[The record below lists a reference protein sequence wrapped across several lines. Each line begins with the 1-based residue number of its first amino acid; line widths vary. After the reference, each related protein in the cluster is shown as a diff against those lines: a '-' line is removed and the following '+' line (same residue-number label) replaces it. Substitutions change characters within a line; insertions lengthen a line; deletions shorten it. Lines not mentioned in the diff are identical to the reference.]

1 MTNKN
6 SKLKGILMVAGTL
19 AVAGIAYGYTTN
31 LHAQVDTLTTQLE
44 EVKQEKDI
52 KIEESNKIIE
62 QLQIEKEDLNNK
74 LYVSQ
79 QELEELKAKRA
90 MNTVSRGNIDRNII
104 DVNYTEQGENFSCT
118 VYNDGGRTAD
128 GTPVHWGVVA
138 TDPRVIPLGTR
149 MYIEFPSGWEHLSGE
164 YVAHD
169 TGGAVEGNIIDLWT
183 DWSHGQM
190 SQFGRRNV
198 KVTILD

>member
-19 AVAGIAYGYTTN
+19 AVAGMAYGYTTD
-31 LHAQVDTLTTQLE
+31 LHAQVNTLTTQLE
-44 EVKQEKDI
+44 EVKQENNLKL
-52 KIEESNKIIE
+52 EEIE
-62 QLQIEKEDLNNK
+62 QLQVEKKDLNDK

-79 QELEELKAKRA
+79 KELEDLKAKRA
-90 MNTVSRGNIDRNII
+90 VNTVSKGNMDKNNIV
-104 DVNYTEQGENFSCT
+104 DLSYKGQGQTFSCT
-118 VYNDGGRTAD
+118 VYNDSGRTAD

-149 MYIEFPSGWEHLSGE
+149 MYIEFPSGWEYLSGE

-169 TGGAVEGNIIDLWT
+169 VGGAVKGNVIDLWT
-183 DWSHGQM
+183 DWNYSQM
-190 SQFGRRNV
+190 SKFGRRNV
-198 KVTILD
+198 KVTILG